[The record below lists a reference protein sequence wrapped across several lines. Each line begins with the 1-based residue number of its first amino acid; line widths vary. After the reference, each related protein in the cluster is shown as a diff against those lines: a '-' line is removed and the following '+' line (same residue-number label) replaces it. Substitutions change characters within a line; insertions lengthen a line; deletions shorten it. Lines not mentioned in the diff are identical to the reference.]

1 MHPANILLPLFSAML
16 YAVGAL
22 LVKRSSDLGV
32 GIWRTTFVSNIV
44 TALVFQPLWLLGGTF
59 HAELLWQPALVAL
72 CYLTGQWLTLF
83 SLDRGDVSV
92 ATPVLGLKI
101 ILVAFFVTLLGSE
114 EVPPKFWFAAVLATA
129 AVALLGRRGGARHH
143 HVGVTILTAG
153 LSAVAF
159 ALFDVLVR
167 RWAPTWGA
175 GCFLPV
181 MMGMVSVCAFVFV
194 PLFREPLSAVSRP
207 AWPWLLGG
215 TVALAVQ
222 SAVFVSTLAV
232 FGNVTAANVVYSS
245 RGLWSVVAVW
255 LVGHWFVN
263 REQQLGAGVLRWRLA
278 GAALM
283 MGAIALVLV

>member
-1 MHPANILLPLFSAML
+1 MTSATLLLSLFSAML
-16 YAVGAL
+16 YAVGAM

-32 GIWRTTFVSNIV
+32 GIWRTTFVSNVI

-59 HAELLWQPALVAL
+59 HADLLWQPALVAL
-72 CYLTGQWLTLF
+72 CYLAGQWLTLF

-92 ATPVLGLKI
+92 ATPVLGVKI
-101 ILVAFFVTLLGSE
+101 ILVAFFVTLLGGE
-114 EVPPKFWFAAVLATA
+114 EVKPQFWLAATLATA
-129 AVALLGRRGGARHH
+129 SVALLNRRTGAQHH
-143 HVGVTILTAG
+143 HIGVTIVTAG
-153 LSAVAF
+153 LGAAAF

-167 RWAPTWGA
+167 RWSPAWGA
-175 GCFLPV
+175 GTFLPI
-181 MMGMVSVCAFVFV
+181 MLGMVGVSAFGFV
-194 PLFREPLSAVSRP
+194 PLFREPLRAVARP

-215 TVALAVQ
+215 AVALAVQ
-222 SAVFVSTLAV
+222 SVVFVFAIAK

-255 LVGHWFVN
+255 LVGHWFTN

-283 MGAIALVLV
+283 MAAIALVLV